1 VKLFVKGN
9 EQLTLTVA
17 VGLLSI
23 LTLSISFFHTF
34 DLMVKA
40 QGQNQTSSAM
50 SQETQQKLTALA
62 EKFKELVTDAGANFT
77 VPQGGNLTEKLST
90 LNASGPFSNLSQML
104 PQLSEQGLNVSGLN
118 LREEV
123 GSDLA
128 GLVQK
133 LQNLTSSRGT

>member
-1 VKLFVKGN
+1 MKRN
-9 EQLTLTVA
+9 EKLTLTAA

-23 LTLSISFFHTF
+23 LTLSISFSPTF
-34 DLMVKA
+34 DLMLKA
-40 QGQNQTSSAM
+40 QGQNQTSSEM
-50 SQETQQKLTALA
+50 SQEAQQKLTALA
-62 EKFKELVTDAGANFT
+62 GKFKELVTGAGANFT
-77 VPQGGNLTEKLST
+77 LSQGGNLTEKLST

-118 LREEV
+118 LKEEV

-133 LQNLTSSRGT
+133 LQNLTGSRGT

>member
-1 VKLFVKGN
+1 VKSFVKRN
-9 EQLTLTVA
+9 EKLTLTAA

-23 LTLSISFFHTF
+23 LTLSIPFSPTF

-40 QGQNQTSSAM
+40 QGQNQTSSGM
-50 SQETQQKLTALA
+50 SEEAQQKLTALS
-62 EKFKELVTDAGANFT
+62 EKFKELVTGAGANFT
-77 VPQGGNLTEKLST
+77 LPQGGNLTEKLST

-104 PQLSEQGLNVSGLN
+104 PQLSEQGLNISNLN
-118 LREEV
+118 LEEEV

-133 LQNLTSSRGT
+133 LQNLTGSRGT